1 MVVPIREVLRA
12 AARALGIEP
21 ALHLATAREI
31 WPRIAG
37 QALAGL
43 SAPVT
48 LRGRR
53 LLVGVTHEAAGQE
66 IRLRRAEIVAAL
78 ARELGEGA
86 ITDVTPVARRSLPDR
101 GQGRGKAR

>member
-1 MVVPIREVLRA
+1 MVVPIREVLRS

-21 ALHLATAREI
+21 AVHLATAREI

-37 QALAGL
+37 QALAGV

-78 ARELGEGA
+78 ARELGKGA
-86 ITDVTPVARRSLPDR
+86 ITDVTPVARRRLPGR
-101 GQGRGKAR
+101 APGQEDAR

>member
-1 MVVPIREVLRA
+1 MVVPIREVLRS

-66 IRLRRAEIVAAL
+66 IRLRRVEIVAAL

-86 ITDVTPVARRSLPDR
+86 ITDVTPVARRSLSDH

>member
-21 ALHLATAREI
+21 AMHLATAREI

-37 QALAGL
+37 RALAGV

-53 LLVGVTHEAAGQE
+53 LLVGVTHEAAGAE
-66 IRLRRAEIVAAL
+66 IRLRRAEIVASL

-86 ITDVTPVARRSLPDR
+86 ITDVSPVARRRLPGREPLR
-101 GQGRGKAR
+101 GEVR